1 MVPNV
6 KSLVEKW
13 SKVKGKMSIADIA
26 DPYVKANMAKLLE
39 AQETV
44 DTNALSVLTEAS
56 PGSINTGTLGGFTDG
71 VAASDSYIFKPIALA
86 LVRRTF
92 PDLIANKLCGV
103 QAMSTPVGLAYALR
117 VLYNDGSNNEAAW
130 ENVDYYGGY
139 TGSQVG
145 VSGALRGNTG
155 TPTSANTGFGDTS
168 GTGANTSASEGWSIS
183 GTGGSWPIN
192 ASTSITVSASSGTG
206 TTTLSPTTGF
216 GQYPQ
221 LKVHIDQLAI
231 SAKERKLAASFSLES
246 MQDLKAMH
254 GLDIEKEM
262 LNYLQYEVMAEL
274 DREILTAIKTASIDT
289 ANGGAVISAI
299 DLTGSG
305 TGIDGRWSGE
315 KYMNIIA
322 SIIHQAN
329 VVAIKTKRAPANNVV
344 VSPDIASALQAAGH
358 PFVGLNANVN
368 ATQVMSSIGKL
379 NGQLDVYRDQYAQQS
394 YAMVVLKGA
403 GISDAGVI
411 FSPYVMGLTNRAVD
425 PTTFAPSIG
434 VLARYAISNNLLGA
448 GRYSRLLPF
457 YNMSKLI
464 AGA

>member
-1 MVPNV
+1 MVP
-6 KSLVEKW
+6 KTKQLVEKW
-13 SKVKGKMSIADIA
+13 SKVKGKMSIASIA
-26 DPYVKANMAKLLE
+26 DPYVKANMAKMLE

-44 DTNALSVLTEAS
+44 DTNAMSILTEAA
-56 PGSINTGTLGGFTDG
+56 PGSVNTGTLGGYTDG

-117 VLYNDGSNNEAAW
+117 VLYNDANNIEAGW

-145 VSGALRGNTG
+145 TSATLRGATG
-155 TPTSANTGFGDTS
+155 TSTSANTGFGDTS
-168 GTGANTSASEGWSIS
+168 GTGAVTSASEGWSVS
-183 GTGGSWPIN
+183 GTNGGWPLT
-192 ASTSITVSASSGTG
+192 STSGSISA
-206 TTTLSPTTGF
+206 PTGF

-262 LNYLQYEVMAEL
+262 LNYLQYEIMAEL
-274 DREILTAIKTASIDT
+274 DREILTAIKTTSIDT
-289 ANGGAVISAI
+289 ANGGAVISPI
-299 DLTGSG
+299 DLTGNG

-322 SIIHQAN
+322 TIIHQAN
-329 VVAIKTKRAPANNVV
+329 MIAVKTKRAPANNVV

-368 ATQVMSSIGKL
+368 STQVMSSIGKL

-394 YAMVVLKGA
+394 YAMPVLKGA

-425 PTTFAPSIG
+425 PATFAPVIG
-434 VLARYAISNNLLGA
+434 VMARYSLSNSLLGA
-448 GRYSRLLPF
+448 GRYSRLIPF
-457 YNMSKLI
+457 YNVNRLI

>member
-1 MVPNV
+1 MVTNV

-13 SKVKGKMSIADIA
+13 SKAKGKMSIAGIA
-26 DPYVKANMAKLLE
+26 DPYVRQNMAVMLE
-39 AQETV
+39 AQEKS
-44 DTNALSVLTEAS
+44 DLNYMSVLTEAA
-56 PGSINTGTLGGFTDG
+56 PGSVNTGTLGGYTDG
-71 VAASDSYIFKPIALA
+71 VAATDSYIFKPIALA

-117 VLYNDGSNNEAAW
+117 VLYNDGSANEAAW

-145 VSGALRGNTG
+145 TSGSLRGSTG
-155 TPTSANTGFGDTS
+155 TSTSANTGFGDTS
-168 GTGANTSASEGWSIS
+168 GTGALTSASEGWTIS
-183 GTGGSWPIN
+183 GTGGGWPFT
-192 ASTSITVSASSGTG
+192 ATSTSTSG
-206 TTTLSPTTGF
+206 TTTTTIAGATGF
-216 GQYPQ
+216 GLYPQ
-221 LKVHIDQLAI
+221 LKVHIDQLPI
-231 SAKERKLAASFSLES
+231 TAKERKLAASFSLES

-262 LNYLQYEVMAEL
+262 LNFLQYEIMAEL

-289 ANGGAVISAI
+289 TNGGAVISPI

-329 VVAIKTKRAPANNVV
+329 VIAIKTKRAPANNVV

-394 YAMVVLKGA
+394 YAMPVLKGV
-403 GISDAGVI
+403 GLSDSGVI

-448 GRYSRLLPF
+448 GRYSRLIPF
-457 YNMSKLI
+457 YNMNRLI

>member
-6 KSLVEKW
+6 KQLITKW
-13 SKVKGKMSIADIA
+13 SNAKGKMSIKDIA
-26 DPYVKANMAKLLE
+26 DPYIKANMAKMLE

-44 DTNALSVLTEAS
+44 DTSYMSLLTEAS
-56 PGSINTGTLGGFTDG
+56 PGSVSLNTMGGYTDG

-86 LVRRTF
+86 LVRRIF

-103 QAMSTPVGLAYALR
+103 QAMSTPVGLAYVLR
-117 VLYNDGSNNEAAW
+117 VLYNDGSANEAAW

-145 VSGALRGNTG
+145 VSGLLRGNTSS
-155 TPTSANTGFGDTS
+155 TSANTGFGDTS
-168 GTGANTSASEGWSIS
+168 GAGAFTSASEGWSIS
-183 GTGGSWPIN
+183 GTGGTWPMTA
-192 ASTSITVSASSGTG
+192 ASTSTSG
-206 TTTLSPTTGF
+206 TTTTVLTPQTGF
-216 GQYPQ
+216 GAYPQ

-262 LNYLQYEVMAEL
+262 LNFIQYEVMAEL
-274 DREILTAIKTASIDT
+274 DREILTAIKVSSIDT
-289 ANGGAVISAI
+289 ANGGAVISPI

-344 VSPDIASALQAAGH
+344 VSPDICSALQAAGH

-368 ATQVMSSIGKL
+368 ATQVMSSVGKL
-379 NGQLDVYRDQYAQQS
+379 NGSLDVYRDQYAHVS
-394 YAMVVLKGA
+394 NAMVVLKGS

-434 VLARYAISNNLLGA
+434 VMARYAISSNLLGA
-448 GRYSRLLPF
+448 GRYARMIPF
-457 YNMSKLI
+457 YNMDKLI

>member
-1 MVPNV
+1 MAINV
-6 KSLVEKW
+6 KALVEKW
-13 SKVKGKMSIADIA
+13 SNAKGKMSIKDIA
-26 DPYVKANMAKLLE
+26 DPYLKANMAKLLE

-44 DTNALSVLTEAS
+44 DTNVMSLLTEAA
-56 PGSINTGTLGGFTDG
+56 PGSVNTGTLGGFTDG
-71 VAASDSYIFKPIALA
+71 VAATDSYIFKPIALA

-117 VLYNDGSNNEAAW
+117 VLYNDGTNNEAAW

-145 VSGALRGNTG
+145 TSGTLRGSTG
-155 TPTSANTGFGDTS
+155 TSTSANTGFGDTS
-168 GTGANTSASEGWSIS
+168 GVGAVTSAAEGWTIS
-183 GTGGSWPIN
+183 GLGGTWPIT
-192 ASTSITVSASSGTG
+192 ATSTSG
-206 TTTLSPTTGF
+206 TTTLTPATGY
-216 GQYPQ
+216 GTYPQ

-254 GLDIEKEM
+254 GLDIEREM
-262 LNYLQYEVMAEL
+262 VNFLQYEIMAEL
-274 DREILTAIKTASIDT
+274 DREILTAIKVTSIDT
-289 ANGGAVISAI
+289 ANGGAVISPI

-329 VVAIKTKRAPANNVV
+329 VIAVKTKRAPANNVV

-368 ATQVMSSIGKL
+368 STQVMSSIGKL

-394 YAMVVLKGA
+394 YAMPVLKGA

-411 FSPYVMGLTNRAVD
+411 FSPYVMGLTNRSVD
-425 PTTFAPSIG
+425 PSTFAPAIG
-434 VLARYAISNNLLGA
+434 VLARYAISNSLLGA
-448 GRYSRLLPF
+448 GRYSRLIPF
-457 YNMSKLI
+457 FNMSKLI

>member
-6 KSLVEKW
+6 KGLIQKW
-13 SKVKGKMSIADIA
+13 SNAKGKMSIKDIA
-26 DPYVKANMAKLLE
+26 DPFLKANMAKMLE

-44 DTNALSVLTEAS
+44 DTSCMSLLTEAA

-71 VAASDSYIFKPIALA
+71 VAATDSYIFKPIALA

-92 PDLIANKLCGV
+92 PDLLANKLCGV
-103 QAMSTPVGLAYALR
+103 QAMSTPVGLAFALR
-117 VLYNDGSNNEAAW
+117 VLYNDGKGIEAAW

-145 VSGALRGNTG
+145 
-155 TPTSANTGFGDTS
+155 TSANLRGSNPGTSAGTGIFDTS
-168 GTGANTSASEGWSIS
+168 GTGAATSAAEGWTLS
-183 GTGGSWPIN
+183 GGSWVTT
-192 ASTSITVSASSGTG
+192 ATSTSTSG
-206 TTTLSPTTGF
+206 TTTTTLTPATGY
-216 GQYPQ
+216 GSYPQ
-221 LKVHIDQLAI
+221 LKVRIDQLPI
-231 SAKERKLAASFSLES
+231 TAKERKLAASFSLES

-262 LNYLQYEVMAEL
+262 VNYLQYEIMAEL
-274 DREILTAIKTASIDT
+274 DREILTAIKTASVDT
-289 ANGGAVISAI
+289 ANGGASITAI

-329 VVAIKTKRAPANNVV
+329 VVAVKTKRAPANNVV

-358 PFVGLNANVN
+358 PFVGLTSNVN

-379 NGQLDVYRDQYAQQS
+379 NGQLDVYRDQYAQTS
-394 YAMVVLKGA
+394 YAMTVLKGS

-411 FSPYVMGLTNRAVD
+411 FSPYVMGLTNRAID
-425 PTTFAPSIG
+425 PDTFAPAIG
-434 VLARYAISNNLLGA
+434 VMARYALTNNLLGA
-448 GRYSRLLPF
+448 GRYSRLLSF
-457 YNMSKLI
+457 YNVNKLI

>member
-1 MVPNV
+1 MAINV
-6 KSLVEKW
+6 KALVEKW
-13 SKVKGKMSIADIA
+13 SNAKGKMSIKDIA
-26 DPYVKANMAKLLE
+26 DPYLKANMAKMLE

-44 DTNALSVLTEAS
+44 DTNVMSLLTEAA
-56 PGSINTGTLGGFTDG
+56 PGSVNTGTLGGFTDG
-71 VAASDSYIFKPIALA
+71 VAATDSYIFKPIALA

-117 VLYNDGSNNEAAW
+117 VLYNDSNNVEAAW

-145 VSGALRGNTG
+145 TSATLRGATG
-155 TPTSANTGFGDTS
+155 TSTSANTGFGDTS
-168 GTGANTSASEGWSIS
+168 GTGAATSASEGWTLS
-183 GTGGSWPIN
+183 GTGGAWPIT
-192 ASTSITVSASSGTG
+192 STSGTL
-206 TTTLSPTTGF
+206 TPATGY
-216 GQYPQ
+216 GAYPQ
-221 LKVHIDQLAI
+221 LKVHIDQLPI

-262 LNYLQYEVMAEL
+262 VNFLQYEIMAEL
-274 DREILTAIKTASIDT
+274 DREILTAIKVTSIDT
-289 ANGGAVISAI
+289 ANGGAVISPI
-299 DLTGSG
+299 DLTGGG

-329 VVAIKTKRAPANNVV
+329 VVAVKTKRAPANNVV

-394 YAMVVLKGA
+394 YAMPILKGA

-425 PTTFAPSIG
+425 PQTFAPAIG
-434 VLARYAISNNLLGA
+434 VLARYAISNSLLGA
-448 GRYSRLLPF
+448 GRYSRLIPF

>member
-1 MVPNV
+1 MVPNA
-6 KSLVEKW
+6 KLLVEKW
-13 SKVKGKMSIADIA
+13 SKVKGKMSIANIA
-26 DPYVKANMAKLLE
+26 DPYVKTNMAKMLE

-44 DTNALSVLTEAS
+44 DTNALSVLTEAA
-56 PGSINTGTLGGFTDG
+56 PGSVNTGTLGGFTDG

-117 VLYNDGSNNEAAW
+117 ILYNDSNNVEAAW

-145 VSGALRGNTG
+145 TSAILRGNTG
-155 TPTSANTGFGDTS
+155 TSTSANTGFGDTS
-168 GTGANTSASEGWSIS
+168 GTGAATSASEGWSIS
-183 GTGGSWPIN
+183 GTNGGWPLT
-192 ASTSITVSASSGTG
+192 ATSTSGS
-206 TTTLSPTTGF
+206 TTIAGATGF

-262 LNYLQYEVMAEL
+262 LNYLQYEIMAEL
-274 DREILTAIKTASIDT
+274 DREILTAIKVTSIDT
-289 ANGGAVISAI
+289 ANGGAVISPI

-322 SIIHQAN
+322 TIIHQAN
-329 VVAIKTKRAPANNVV
+329 MIAVKTKRAPANNVV

-368 ATQVMSSIGKL
+368 STQVMSSIGKL

-394 YAMVVLKGA
+394 YAMPVLKGQ

-425 PTTFAPSIG
+425 PATFAPSIG
-434 VLARYAISNNLLGA
+434 VMARFAISNSLLGA
-448 GRYSRLLPF
+448 GRYSRLIPF
-457 YNMSKLI
+457 FNMNKLI
-464 AGA
+464 SGA

>member
-1 MVPNV
+1 MAINV
-6 KSLVEKW
+6 KALVNKW
-13 SKVKGKMSIADIA
+13 SGAKGKMSISGIA
-26 DPYVKANMAKLLE
+26 DPYLKANMAKLLE

-44 DTNALSVLTEAS
+44 DTDVMSLLTEAA
-56 PGSINTGTLGGFTDG
+56 PGSINTGTIGGFTDG
-71 VAASDSYIFKPIALA
+71 VAATDSYIFKPIALA

-117 VLYNDGSNNEAAW
+117 VLYNDNSNNEAAW
-130 ENVDYYGGY
+130 EKVDYYGGY

-145 VSGALRGNTG
+145 TSATLQGSTG
-155 TPTSANTGFGDTS
+155 TSTSANTGFGDTS
-168 GTGANTSASEGWSIS
+168 GTGAYTSASEGWTLS
-183 GTGGSWPIN
+183 GTGGAWPIT
-192 ASTSITVSASSGTG
+192 STSGSLTPATG
-206 TTTLSPTTGF
+206 YGA
-216 GQYPQ
+216 YPQ

-262 LNYLQYEVMAEL
+262 VNFLQYEIMAEL
-274 DREILTAIKTASIDT
+274 DREILTAIKVTSIDT
-289 ANGGAVISAI
+289 ANGGAVISPI
-299 DLTGSG
+299 DLTGNG
-305 TGIDGRWSGE
+305 TGIDGRWAGE
-315 KYMNIIA
+315 KYMNVIA

-329 VVAIKTKRAPANNVV
+329 VIAIKTKRAPANNVV

-394 YAMVVLKGA
+394 YAMPILKGA

-425 PTTFAPSIG
+425 PQTFAPAIG
-434 VLARYAISNNLLGA
+434 VLARYAISNSLLGA
-448 GRYSRLLPF
+448 GRYSRLIPYF
-457 YNMSKLI
+457 NMNKLI